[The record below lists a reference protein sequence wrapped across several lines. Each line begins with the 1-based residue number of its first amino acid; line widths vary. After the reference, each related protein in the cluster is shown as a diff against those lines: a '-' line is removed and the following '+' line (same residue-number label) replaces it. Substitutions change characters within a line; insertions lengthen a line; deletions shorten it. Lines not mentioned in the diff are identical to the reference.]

1 MRARRLRLG
10 LYADEQGLAWVRRLV
25 EDAIGSRHARIIG
38 GTLAHT
44 VDDEL
49 DFLVEQWTVEHPG
62 QNSGSRQPV
71 YREVHL
77 GCSLRTWR
85 AIRKAVL
92 TALCPEGSGPHICR
106 VPWTVG

>member
-10 LYADEQGLAWVRRLV
+10 LYADEQGLAWVRSLV

-62 QNSGSRQPV
+62 QTADHGNR
-71 YREVHL
+71 
-77 GCSLRTWR
+77 CTW
-85 AIRKAVL
+85 KS
-92 TALCPEGSGPHICR
+92 TWG
-106 VPWTVG
+106 VPCGRGGRSARPY